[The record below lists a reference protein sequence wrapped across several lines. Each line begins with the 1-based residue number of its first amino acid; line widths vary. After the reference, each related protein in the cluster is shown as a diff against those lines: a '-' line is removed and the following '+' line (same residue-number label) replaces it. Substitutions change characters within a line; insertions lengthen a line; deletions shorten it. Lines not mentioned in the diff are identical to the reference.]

1 MAEEEVSQLETQ
13 MYQVLPA
20 ALQELAANQ
29 CARASLQPAAPQ
41 GHLLIAALPLHAG
54 RTSPASR
61 SGARARTSLRARTGS
76 RSFLRRRA
84 TSKTRC
90 SPSRSTCAT
99 RQTAW
104 RRRWSCRPSSWRAW
118 TPWCAHLSHHPPASG
133 ASSTQTHAT
142 PPALHPSHAP
152 PARLPHA
159 SPPAAQVRLVE
170 NRLAYQ
176 KEQLGRSAVSLQV
189 SRREFAP
196 SKGAAAERGPPST
209 AVVQLRAEARRPP
222 PHPLP
227 TSPPLG
233 ACVIGGYPS
242 LVPIARPPSRPLPP
256 APSLP
261 PLRPSPASWPQDGRI
276 NFEAFERVGEL
287 GAGPSDAGQPSLQ
300 SSAPPPPP
308 AAGQQQRQPPPPVA
322 SVPPPPI
329 AGMPPPPPPPIAA
342 MPPPPPPPLGAGM
355 PPPPPPPVTGT
366 ML

>member
-1 MAEEEVSQLETQ
+1 MAEEEEVSQLETQ

-29 CARASLQPAAPQ
+29 CARASLQPQ

-76 RSFLRRRA
+76 RSFLRRKA

-90 SPSRSTCAT
+90 SPSRSTYAT

-133 ASSTQTHAT
+133 GSSTQTRAT
-142 PPALHPSHAP
+142 PPALHPSHAPP

-196 SKGAAAERGPPST
+196 KKGAAAERGPPST
-209 AVVQLRAEARRPP
+209 AAVQLRAQARRPP
-222 PHPLP
+222 SPLFL
-227 TSPPLG
+227 SPG

-242 LVPIARPPSRPLPP
+242 LVPIAHSPPPHDRRVDASTSRHSSEWASSAQ
-256 APSLP
+256 APRMRASLP
-261 PLRPSPASWPQDGRI
+261 SSPPRRRRRPTQ
-276 NFEAFERVGEL
+276 V
-287 GAGPSDAGQPSLQ
+287 
-300 SSAPPPPP
+300 SSSGSRRRLWRAC
-308 AAGQQQRQPPPPVA
+308 RRRR
-322 SVPPPPI
+322 
-329 AGMPPPPPPPIAA
+329 
-342 MPPPPPPPLGAGM
+342 
-355 PPPPPPPVTGT
+355 
-366 ML
+366 